1 MKTIEEEI
9 HERMRKKFSTCKNG
23 EKIDFVK
30 FSDAHGG
37 CTGVDAEN
45 LQDPVLNRYNMLY
58 LYYCKNGALVYVC
71 SVCRVCFSSLES
83 AVEHF
88 KKEHGLK

>member
-9 HERMRKKFSTCKNG
+9 HERMRKKSFPCKNG
-23 EKIDFVK
+23 ESIDFMKV
-30 FSDAHGG
+30 SDAHGG
-37 CTGVDAEN
+37 CTGVDAET

-58 LYYCKNGALVYVC
+58 LYYCRDGALAYVC
-71 SVCRVCFSSLES
+71 SVCRLCFSSLES

>member
-9 HERMRKKFSTCKNG
+9 HERMRKKFFPCKNG

-37 CTGVDAEN
+37 CIGVDAEN

-58 LYYCKNGALVYVC
+58 KTNENLVPSRGGAK
-71 SVCRVCFSSLES
+71 
-83 AVEHF
+83 AF
-88 KKEHGLK
+88 KLKMLFLF